1 MLGTLEFLF
10 HPCEGLLTLL
20 QAFTMPFGRG
30 LGHLDLV
37 HLARVDLLVNP
48 LLSGLQRRVELL
60 SFALLMAVGTDDLFA
75 AIVDLECTMVDHAL
89 ETVFLHLGSLSVHP
103 WPLSRRQGLRDLRG
117 SPVHQRLALAG
128 STITTC
134 RRSSALGSFHG
145 PL

>member
-10 HPCEGLLTLL
+10 RPCEGLLTLL
-20 QAFTMPFGRG
+20 QALTMPLGRG

-60 SFALLMAVGTDDLFA
+60 AFALLMAVGTDDLFA

-103 WPLSRRQGLRDLRG
+103 WPLGRRQGRLDLRG
-117 SPVHQRLALAG
+117 SPVHQGLALGGFAG
-128 STITTC
+128 SKRPWIIL
-134 RRSSALGSFHG
+134 SSRF
-145 PL
+145 